1 MLRYNEFDASEM
13 SLSNY
18 ILGLAR
24 EDRRF
29 VGVPIFPYRAFR
41 HSMIWV
47 NTDSGIRQPKDLI
60 GKRMGIPE
68 YATTALLFVR
78 GMLQEEYGVRPEQIE
93 WFRGRE
99 ERVDLDLPSNVL
111 VNDAGSDRAL
121 ETMLEKG
128 DLDAVATFKAPRVNI
143 SLRRVTRLFP
153 NVREVEAQYYRRT
166 GIFPIMHLIVIKREI
181 YERHPWA
188 AMSLVRAFQAA
199 KERCYERAKQYSVL
213 YAITPWMRLE
223 MEESEKI
230 FGKDPY
236 PYGVHPNLQ
245 TLEAATRFSY
255 EQALSKR
262 KIEIDELF
270 AKETIDAFATD

>member
-1 MLRYNEFDASEM
+1 
-13 SLSNY
+13 
-18 ILGLAR
+18 
-24 EDRRF
+24 
-29 VGVPIFPYRAFR
+29 
-41 HSMIWV
+41 MIWV

-60 GKRMGIPE
+60 GKRVGIPE

-78 GMLQEEYGVRPEQIE
+78 GMLQDEYGVRPEQIE

-99 ERVDLDLPSNVL
+99 ERVELDLPSNVV

-121 ETMLEKG
+121 ETMLEEG
-128 DLDAVATFKAPRVNI
+128 NLDANI
-143 SLRRVTRLFP
+143 SPVARLFP
-153 NVREVEAQYYRRT
+153 NVREAEADYYRRT
-166 GIFPIMHLIVIKREI
+166 RIFPIMHLIVIKREI

-199 KERCYERAKQYSVL
+199 KERCYQRAKQYSVL
-213 YAITPWMRLE
+213 YSITPWMRLE
-223 MEESEKI
+223 IEESEKI

-236 PYGVHPNLQ
+236 PYGVYPNLQ

-262 KIEIDELF
+262 KVEIDELF
-270 AKETIDAFATD
+270 SKETIDEFATD

>member
-1 MLRYNEFDASEM
+1 MLQYNEFDASEL

-24 EDRRF
+24 GDRRF
-29 VGVPIFPYRAFR
+29 VGIPIFPYRTFR

-68 YATTALLFVR
+68 YATTAQLFVR
-78 GMLQEEYGVRPEQIE
+78 GMLQDEYGVRPEQIE

-111 VNDAGSDRAL
+111 VHDAGSDRAL

-128 DLDAVATFKAPRVNI
+128 KLDAVATFKAPRVNMPQVI
-143 SLRRVTRLFP
+143 RLFP
-153 NVREVEAQYYRRT
+153 NVREVEAEYYRRT
-166 GIFPIMHLIVIKREI
+166 RIFPIMHLVVIKREI

-199 KERCYERAKQYSVL
+199 KERCYQRAKQYSVM

-223 MEESEKI
+223 IEESEQI

-236 PYGVHPNLQ
+236 PYGVDPNLQ

-262 KIEIDELF
+262 KIEINELF